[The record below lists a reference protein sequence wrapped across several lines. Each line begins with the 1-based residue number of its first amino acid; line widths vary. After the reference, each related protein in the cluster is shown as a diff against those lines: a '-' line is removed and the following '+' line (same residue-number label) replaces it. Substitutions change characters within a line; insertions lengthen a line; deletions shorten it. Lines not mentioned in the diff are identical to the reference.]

1 MWTFPLMI
9 FVSVYLQ
16 MTFYKNMLYQKHF
29 SNLKTFLLKVSF
41 YFSECPIGYI
51 GLRCSQRC
59 PTPKYGRFCLSTC
72 SCSTEQCNAI
82 TGCSEGKFVWLSLE
96 GMAVCITRTSK
107 IVFGEVL
114 RHYVSHMPL
123 MIEVFFHR
131 SCFMMSSVL
140 CQLHLYLRYILHC
153 FGF

>member
-1 MWTFPLMI
+1 MVRTFPWMI
-9 FVSVYLQ
+9 YLCQ
-16 MTFYKNMLYQKHF
+16 FSDHWHSIKNMLCQKHL
-29 SNLKTFLLKVSF
+29 SNLKTF

-59 PTPKYGRFCLSTC
+59 PTTKYGRFCSSTC
-72 SCSTEQCNAI
+72 TCSAEQCNSI
-82 TGCSEGKFVWLSLE
+82 TGCNEGKFVWLSLE

-123 MIEVFFHR
+123 MIEGFF
-131 SCFMMSSVL
+131 SS
-140 CQLHLYLRYILHC
+140 
-153 FGF
+153 